1 MKKSDLLA
9 AAGFAVALVLF
20 LILSG
25 AFYTVDQTE
34 QVIITQFGQPVGN
47 PITEPG
53 LHFKIPFVQSVNSL
67 DKRFLE
73 WDGAPVAIPTRDKT
87 YIHVDTFARW
97 RIEDPKT
104 YFVRLHD
111 ERSAQ
116 SRLEDIL
123 GSETRNS
130 IAKHDL
136 IEIVRTD
143 KNRQP
148 LHDESLKGG
157 PTGAIGVL
165 PPIEFGRQKIEE
177 EIKTA
182 AAQKLAG
189 FGIAVLDFRIKRV
202 NYNPDVLDRIYQRMI
217 SERLQIAQRF
227 RSEGEGESA
236 RIAGQRE
243 RDLNEIQS
251 NAYRRV
257 QEIRGEADAKAT
269 EIYARAYTQNPQAA
283 EFYVFL
289 KTLETYHK
297 IFSKDST
304 LVLSTDSDI
313 FTLLKHAA
321 TKTTGSPI
329 PLETP
334 AKPLQLVEAR
344 YRLLKPVLDHLTL
357 GQDGIQYYAYGVIK
371 AQIFQLTRCTERER
385 YLHLIAFIAHQY
397 YRLHDNQVDVLLT
410 SLQSFHNSAL
420 REHKDQCYSA
430 TRAAQ

>member
-1 MKKSDLLA
+1 MMQRGILA
-9 AAGFAVALVLF
+9 AVIAVALILF
-20 LILSG
+20 LVLSG

-53 LHFKIPFVQSVNSL
+53 LHFKIPFVQNVNIL

-123 GSETRNS
+123 GSETRNA

-136 IEIVRTD
+136 IEIVRSD

-148 LHDESLKGG
+148 MRDETLKGG
-157 PTGAIGVL
+157 PTGIIGVL
-165 PPIEFGRQKIEE
+165 PPIQFGRLKIEE
-177 EIKTA
+177 EIKA
-182 AAQKLAG
+182 AAEQKLEE
-189 FGIAVLDFRIKRV
+189 FGITVLDFRIKRV

-217 SERLQIAQRF
+217 SERLQIAQLF

-251 NAYRRV
+251 NAYRQV
-257 QEIRGEADAKAT
+257 QQIRGEADAKAT
-269 EIYARAYTQNPQAA
+269 EIYARAYTQNPQGA
-283 EFYVFL
+283 EFYAFV
-289 KTLETYHK
+289 KTLEIYHK
-297 IFSKDST
+297 IFSKNST

-313 FTLLKHAA
+313 FALLKHAA
-321 TKTTGSPI
+321 AKTTGSTSLDP
-329 PLETP
+329 P
-334 AKPLQLVEAR
+334 AKTP
-344 YRLLKPVLDHLTL
+344 P
-357 GQDGIQYYAYGVIK
+357 
-371 AQIFQLTRCTERER
+371 
-385 YLHLIAFIAHQY
+385 
-397 YRLHDNQVDVLLT
+397 
-410 SLQSFHNSAL
+410 
-420 REHKDQCYSA
+420 
-430 TRAAQ
+430 

>member
-1 MKKSDLLA
+1 MKKSNLLA
-9 AAGFAVALVLF
+9 AAVFAVALVLF
-20 LILSG
+20 LIFSG

-34 QVIITQFGQPVGN
+34 QVIITQFGQPVGD

-87 YIHVDTFARW
+87 YIHVNTFARW
-97 RIEDPKT
+97 RIEDPKL

-116 SRLEDIL
+116 SRIEDIL

-148 LHDESLKGG
+148 LRDETLKGG
-157 PTGAIGVL
+157 PTGTIGVL
-165 PPIEFGRQKIEE
+165 PPIEFGRLKIEE
-177 EIKTA
+177 EIKA
-182 AAQKLAG
+182 ASRQKLAE

-227 RSEGEGESA
+227 RSEGEGQSA

-283 EFYVFL
+283 EFYAFL

-304 LVLSTDSDI
+304 LVLSTGSDI
-313 FTLLKHAA
+313 FALLKHAA

-334 AKPLQLVEAR
+334 AKPS
-344 YRLLKPVLDHLTL
+344 P
-357 GQDGIQYYAYGVIK
+357 
-371 AQIFQLTRCTERER
+371 
-385 YLHLIAFIAHQY
+385 
-397 YRLHDNQVDVLLT
+397 
-410 SLQSFHNSAL
+410 
-420 REHKDQCYSA
+420 
-430 TRAAQ
+430 

>member
-1 MKKSDLLA
+1 MLVLA
-9 AAGFAVALVLF
+9 AVFVGILV
-20 LILSG
+20 ISLSV
-25 AFYTVDQTE
+25 YTVDQTE
-34 QVIITQFGQPVGN
+34 QVIITQFGQPVGE

-53 LHFKIPFVQSVNSL
+53 LHFKLPFVQTVNTL

-148 LHDESLKGG
+148 LRDESLKGG
-157 PTGAIGVL
+157 PTGVIGIL
-165 PPIEFGRQKIEE
+165 PPIVFGRQKIEE

-182 AAQKLAG
+182 AAQKLAE
-189 FGIAVLDFRIKRV
+189 FGITVLDFRIKRV

-251 NAYRRV
+251 NAYRQV
-257 QEIRGEADAKAT
+257 QQIRGEADAKAS
-269 EIYARAYTQNPQAA
+269 EIYAKAYTQDSQAA
-283 EFYVFL
+283 EFYTFL
-289 KTLETYHK
+289 KTLDAYRK
-297 IFSKDST
+297 IFTKDST
-304 LVLSTDSDI
+304 IVLSTDSQL
-313 FTLLKHAA
+313 FQLLKRVGAKTVASPEPAA
-321 TKTTGSPI
+321 TPDK
-329 PLETP
+329 
-334 AKPLQLVEAR
+334 Q
-344 YRLLKPVLDHLTL
+344 
-357 GQDGIQYYAYGVIK
+357 
-371 AQIFQLTRCTERER
+371 
-385 YLHLIAFIAHQY
+385 
-397 YRLHDNQVDVLLT
+397 
-410 SLQSFHNSAL
+410 
-420 REHKDQCYSA
+420 
-430 TRAAQ
+430 